1 MVKCQSALFCY
12 RTYCY
17 LGHIIFCIAWRVYLS
32 QWYCKWVSAA
42 VRCSCSAGT
51 TQGTAALFLF
61 YSLSTF
67 SDFSFMFV
75 FLTVL
80 FLFLGASFV
89 CVNNLKRHPRKDC
102 QEWQTHKKKKWKRTI
117 VSKKGKSCSSPMWFK
132 HSMSIKMQR
141 IPINNTTVHKIKP
154 NVALNSSRIRNV
166 GKKTV

>member
-89 CVNNLKRHPRKDC
+89 CVNNLKKAADLVLWSPYKTSVC
-102 QEWQTHKKKKWKRTI
+102 TYLWPYLTTLNN
-117 VSKKGKSCSSPMWFK
+117 SC
-132 HSMSIKMQR
+132 KMLY
-141 IPINNTTVHKIKP
+141 INILIWNSQSHEKIFLGNT
-154 NVALNSSRIRNV
+154 
-166 GKKTV
+166 